1 MVGTTAVRNLIREG
15 KVAQLYS
22 QLQTGQS
29 AGMQTLDQSL
39 LRLFRQKKITQATL
53 LELSKYP
60 QNLNLM
66 DNPPLEYI
74 PLS

>member
-1 MVGTTAVRNLIREG
+1 
-15 KVAQLYS
+15 
-22 QLQTGQS
+22 
-29 AGMQTLDQSL
+29 MQTLDQSL
-39 LRLFRQKKITQATL
+39 MKLYRSQKINQATL

-66 DNPPLEYI
+66 DNLPPEPF